1 MFSHINLVKTKDN
14 IYIMEFKIDKSAEAA
29 LAQIE
34 DKQYATPFEADGR
47 TIIIPELSP
56 RKLIYNL
63 INPIYIS
70 TNKSKF
76 QELIKREEKH
86 QYIK

>member
-34 DKQYATPFEADGR
+34 D
-47 TIIIPELSP
+47 
-56 RKLIYNL
+56 
-63 INPIYIS
+63 
-70 TNKSKF
+70 
-76 QELIKREEKH
+76 
-86 QYIK
+86 